1 MSSFAC
7 TWTVFH
13 ALSNRLGKRP
23 ERSVLLN
30 SFLFLCTRYSLAYKS
45 STLRVQAALWPHFLL
60 LHVSG
65 NFHNPHGPTPVFIS
79 QPSMA
84 SWKYTCLFFVRQT
97 LRMSSLQSERCFC
110 AAELKCK
117 KKKKANEKNETSFF
131 SKVIRCTL
139 DKCKELVIFK
149 NRFPIKY
156 SILESLSPFRAKR

>member
-7 TWTVFH
+7 TWTVFY

-23 ERSVLLN
+23 ERSVQFFIFVHQVFIGLQIKHV
-30 SFLFLCTRYSLAYKS
+30 KS
-45 STLRVQAALWPHFLL
+45 THIQAALWQHFLL
-60 LHVSG
+60 LHASG
-65 NFHNPHGPTPVFIS
+65 NFHNPHGPTPVFMS

-84 SWKYTCLFFVRQT
+84 SWKYTGLFFVRQT
-97 LRMSSLQSERCFC
+97 LHMSSLQSERCFC